1 MIDTWRMELPTSK
14 SVTFRIAGDRK
25 SGFVCSAKMDGR
37 DIVEFTGS
45 LVVPTRKEVE
55 AMFSD
60 YVAGG

>member
-1 MIDTWRMELPTSK
+1 MIDTWRMESPASK
-14 SVTFRIAGDRK
+14 IVTFRIAGDRK
-25 SGFVCSAKMDGR
+25 SGFACSAKMDGR
-37 DIVEFTGS
+37 DIVEVTGS

>member
-37 DIVEFTGS
+37 DIVEVTGS

-60 YVAGG
+60 YLAGG

>member
-1 MIDTWRMELPTSK
+1 MIDIWRMELPTSNT
-14 SVTFRIAGDRK
+14 VTFKIAGDRK

-37 DIVEFTGS
+37 DIVEVTGREV
-45 LVVPTRKEVE
+45 LTRREVE